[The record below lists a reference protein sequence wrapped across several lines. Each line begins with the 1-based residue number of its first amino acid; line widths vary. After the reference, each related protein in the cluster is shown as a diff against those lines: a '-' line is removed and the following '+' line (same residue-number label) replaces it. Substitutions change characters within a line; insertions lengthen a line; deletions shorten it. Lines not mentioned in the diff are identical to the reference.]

1 MTVAAMGAVLCSLWS
16 SELAGK
22 GTEMA
27 FLAYVNLEKKAYDVV
42 FENKQK
48 LPFGSEQGS
57 PRMLFKVFT
66 AKPYVS
72 RLI

>member
-1 MTVAAMGAVLCSLWS
+1 
-16 SELAGK
+16 
-22 GTEMA
+22 MA
-27 FLAYVNLEKKAYDVV
+27 FHAYVNLEKKVYDVV